1 MAGVEVGSAGE
12 DTEFALAGTPEL
24 GLQGLLEVAGTP
36 LGMVATVGETGVTA
50 PGGATLALVDPEVH
64 GLATVLEMPV
74 GVGEASGVG
83 VARGVPI

>member
-1 MAGVEVGSAGE
+1 VGGVGVGSDGE
-12 DTEFALAGTPEL
+12 VTEFAPAGTPEL

-36 LGMVATVGETGVTA
+36 LGRVATVGDTGVTA
-50 PGGATLALVDPEVH
+50 PGGVTLALVDPEVH

-83 VARGVPI
+83 VAGAVPI